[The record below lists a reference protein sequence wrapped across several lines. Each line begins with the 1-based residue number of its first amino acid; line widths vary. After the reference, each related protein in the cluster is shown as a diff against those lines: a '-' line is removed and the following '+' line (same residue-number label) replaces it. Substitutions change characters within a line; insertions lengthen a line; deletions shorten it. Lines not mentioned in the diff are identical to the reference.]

1 MRTLSVVLFNL
12 YILTLSL
19 SFIIN
24 EEIYNISLLL
34 SLFIFIIQ
42 LFVIKND
49 LKKYQNFY
57 LVFFGF
63 FGTLILGIL
72 LNNLIVLRDFD
83 GLFKIIDVIGQ
94 AGIAILLMNQILSLK
109 NVKFIYFLFLIFYL
123 FHILIGSDPN
133 NIYVHG
139 SRNLTSVIIIFMTI
153 LYLIFYYEEYH
164 KITFYPLI
172 INIIICVWAIGRSG
186 VLISIVLFI
195 GVLFF
200 QVLKEKRN
208 INFKMRKIFKN
219 KLYRFF
225 GWSIVSLF
233 IFILISNLSNFLS
246 LLTKY
251 RFSFSSIIHE
261 KRFNYISSYLYS
273 LDVKSVFFGFNV
285 YESYE
290 LFKIS
295 NLHNSYLNAH
305 MRMGIMFII
314 AILFILKM
322 LLKGIKINF
331 LYSLFLGTILLR
343 GFTDTILFVGNF
355 DFILYYLVFK
365 IYYESLYQNESQL

>member
-1 MRTLSVVLFNL
+1 M
-12 YILTLSL
+12 
-19 SFIIN
+19 
-24 EEIYNISLLL
+24 
-34 SLFIFIIQ
+34 
-42 LFVIKND
+42 
-49 LKKYQNFY
+49 
-57 LVFFGF
+57 FFGF

-139 SRNLTSVIIIFMTI
+139 SRNLTSVIMIFMTI

-233 IFILISNLSNFLS
+233 IFILISSLSNFLS